1 MIATAL
7 VDSTALYAGSVD
19 VLADNID
26 FNIAGLTKSFWQL
39 TVDGLSYGAIYALV
53 AIGYTLVYG
62 VLRLIN
68 FAHSEIFMLGLF
80 GQYVALMLLG
90 FAPSGNVY
98 NEGVAMTVV
107 YLGLAMLFGM
117 AVSGGAAVGLERVAY
132 RPLRK
137 RGAKPLVFLITAIGM
152 SFVLQEFVHYVLP
165 KIWPGLGGTNAQQPI
180 KLVQPVEVFT
190 VFGAT
195 VTNVTIVIIVAAL
208 LLTAA
213 TDMLINRSK
222 FGRGI
227 RAVAQDPDTAT
238 LMGIS
243 RERVIMLTF
252 LIGGLLAGA
261 AALLYALKIPSGI
274 IYNGGFILGIKAFCA
289 AVLGGIGNLRGALIG
304 GLLLGVMENY
314 GQVVFGTE
322 WRDVVAFVL
331 LIAVLMFRPTGI
343 LGESLGKVRV

>member
-1 MIATAL
+1 MIATVL
-7 VDSTALYAGSVD
+7 VDSTALYAGGVD
-19 VLADNID
+19 ILADNID
-26 FNIAGLTKSFWQL
+26 FNIEGLTKSFWQL

-98 NEGVAMTVV
+98 NEGVEMTVV

-165 KIWPGLGGTNAQQPI
+165 RIWPGLGGTNAQQPI

-213 TDMLINRSK
+213 TDMLINRTK

-238 LMGIS
+238 LMGVS

>member
-1 MIATAL
+1 MIATVL
-7 VDSTALYAGSVD
+7 VDSTALYAGGVD
-19 VLADNID
+19 ILADNID
-26 FNIAGLTKSFWQL
+26 FNIEGLTKSFWQL

-165 KIWPGLGGTNAQQPI
+165 RIWPGLGGTNAQQPI

-213 TDMLINRSK
+213 TDMLINRTK

-238 LMGIS
+238 LMGVS

>member
-7 VDSTALYAGSVD
+7 ADSTALYSGSVD
-19 VLADNID
+19 LLAGNID
-26 FNIAGLTKSFWQL
+26 FNIEGLTKSFWQL

-80 GQYVALMLLG
+80 GQYVALQLLG

-98 NEGVAMTVV
+98 NEGVVMTVV
-107 YLGLAMLFGM
+107 FLGLAMIFGM
-117 AVSGGAAVGLERVAY
+117 AVSGTAAVGLERVAY
-132 RPLRK
+132 RPLRR

-152 SFVLQEFVHYVLP
+152 SFVIQEFVHYVLP

-180 KLVQPVEVFT
+180 KLVQPVEVFSIG
-190 VFGAT
+190 GAS
-195 VTNVTIVIIVAAL
+195 VTNVTLVIIVAAL
-208 LLTAA
+208 VLTAA

-261 AALLYALKIPSGI
+261 AAMLYALKIPSGI
-274 IYNGGFILGIKAFCA
+274 IYNGGFILGIKAFSA

-304 GLLLGVMENY
+304 GLLLGLMENY

-343 LGESLGKVRV
+343 LGESLGRVRV

>member
-1 MIATAL
+1 MIATSLAA
-7 VDSTALYAGSVD
+7 SATFYAG
-19 VLADNID
+19 NID
-26 FNIAGLTKSFWQL
+26 FNIEGLTTSFWQL
-39 TVDGLSYGAIYALV
+39 TIDGLSYGAIYALV

-68 FAHSEIFMLGLF
+68 FAHSEVFMLGMF
-80 GQYVALMLLG
+80 GQYVALELLG
-90 FAPSGNVY
+90 FTPSGNAY
-98 NEGVAMTVV
+98 NEGVVMTVV
-107 YLGLAMLFGM
+107 FLGLAMLFGM

-137 RGAKPLVFLITAIGM
+137 RGAKPLTFLITAIGM

-165 KIWPGLGGTNAQQPI
+165 EIWPGLGGTNAQQPI
-180 KLVQPVEVFT
+180 KLVQPVEVFSI
-190 VFGAT
+190 FGAS
-195 VTNVTIVIIVAAL
+195 VSNVTIVIIVAAL
-208 LLTAA
+208 LLTLV
-213 TDMLINRSK
+213 TDMIINRTK

-252 LIGGLLAGA
+252 LLGGILAGA
-261 AALLYALKIPSGI
+261 AALLYTLKIPSGI
-274 IYNGGFILGIKAFCA
+274 IFNGGFILGIKAFSA
-289 AVLGGIGNLRGALIG
+289 AVLGGIGNLRGALLG

-314 GQVVFGTE
+314 GQVLFGTE

-331 LIAVLMFRPTGI
+331 LVVVLMFRPTGI
-343 LGESLGKVRV
+343 LGESLGRARV

>member
-7 VDSTALYAGSVD
+7 ADSANLYAGNISF
-19 VLADNID
+19 NID
-26 FNIAGLTKSFWQL
+26 GLTKSFWQL
-39 TVDGLSYGAIYALV
+39 TIDGLSYGAIYALV

-68 FAHSEIFMLGLF
+68 FAHSEIFMLGMF
-80 GQYVALMLLG
+80 GQYVALELLG
-90 FAPSGNVY
+90 FTPSGNAY
-98 NEGVAMTVV
+98 NEGVVMTVV
-107 YLGLAMLFGM
+107 FLGLAMLFGM
-117 AVSGGAAVGLERVAY
+117 AVSGTAAVGLERVAY
-132 RPLRK
+132 RPLRR

-180 KLVQPVEVFT
+180 KLVQPVEVFS
-190 VFGAT
+190 VAGAS
-195 VTNVTIVIIVAAL
+195 VSNVTIVIIVAAL
-208 LLTAA
+208 LLTLL
-213 TDMLINRSK
+213 TDIVINRTK

-252 LIGGLLAGA
+252 LLGGILAGA
-261 AALLYALKIPSGI
+261 AAMLYTLKIPSGI
-274 IYNGGFILGIKAFCA
+274 IFNGGFILGIKAFSA
-289 AVLGGIGNLRGALIG
+289 AVLGGIGNLRGALLG
-304 GLLLGVMENY
+304 GLLLGLMENY

-331 LIAVLMFRPTGI
+331 LVAVLMFRPTGI